1 MGFFYKLMSQD
12 KSLACG
18 FGRISGNPILVFL
31 QELRDKA
38 SDELLQ
44 RAAQDNEECEDG
56 LRMCRGRHVH
66 FSEQIVSLDIPEI
79 ADRTRHTMRVLTAL
93 RKKAPLEF
101 ELNGVNLKYLVDVL
115 GNCREEEPRPRPG
128 KQKKLSPMFP
138 EYPHVFECTWDSSCS
153 GRGRATCWYSTED
166 GKQKRLFKRIRTT
179 ADTDTLG
186 TSEGIRRQV
195 AATLEAKRKEL
206 HFGEAEDSEEDVVA
220 DNIPVDGTPHGEDAE
235 ASDIDAA
242 VRPGHEVIVS
252 EH

>member
-1 MGFFYKLMSQD
+1 
-12 KSLACG
+12 
-18 FGRISGNPILVFL
+18 
-31 QELRDKA
+31 
-38 SDELLQ
+38 
-44 RAAQDNEECEDG
+44 
-56 LRMCRGRHVH
+56 
-66 FSEQIVSLDIPEI
+66 
-79 ADRTRHTMRVLTAL
+79 
-93 RKKAPLEF
+93 
-101 ELNGVNLKYLVDVL
+101 
-115 GNCREEEPRPRPG
+115 
-128 KQKKLSPMFP
+128 MFP

-166 GKQKRLFKRIRTT
+166 GKQKRLFTRIRTT

-242 VRPGHEVIVS
+242 VNLS
-252 EH
+252 E